1 MTGASVGVVAASPLG
16 DERVGEL
23 FLDDVIGVEG
33 GDLIGRLSALDG
45 GEVVSGGL
53 QIVAMMRTS

>member
-1 MTGASVGVVAASPLG
+1 MTVARAGGVAASPLG

-23 FLDDVIGVEG
+23 LLDNVVGVEG

-45 GEVVSGGL
+45 GEVVSGCL